1 MPAPVGPTSAAI
13 VPASTVRSTPRSTGV
28 PGTYANDTPR
38 NSTCPGPADSAAGA
52 AGSAAMRSSSS
63 SSKMRSMPAIPDWML
78 AQRTEM
84 ERIGMKKRRT
94 YCTNATSTPIV
105 TRSRPSRKPPQSSTT
120 AMAITASTSRVGANA
135 AVIVSAF
142 TLASRLAALAR
153 RNAPALSRSRPNA
166 CISRTPTMLRSRC
179 ELTTPIVCRVRR
191 KATRALREKYQVN
204 NIITG
209 STVKL
214 TRAMRQL
221 NASIAIRMPIT
232 CRKLC
237 SMRTAPMRST
247 RSITLVSLAM
257 RDSRSPACTESK

>member
-1 MPAPVGPTSAAI
+1 
-13 VPASTVRSTPRSTGV
+13 
-28 PGTYANDTPR
+28 
-38 NSTCPGPADSAAGA
+38 
-52 AGSAAMRSSSS
+52 
-63 SSKMRSMPAIPDWML
+63 
-78 AQRTEM
+78 
-84 ERIGMKKRRT
+84 
-94 YCTNATSTPIV
+94 
-105 TRSRPSRKPPQSSTT
+105 
-120 AMAITASTSRVGANA
+120 
-135 AVIVSAF
+135 
-142 TLASRLAALAR
+142 
-153 RNAPALSRSRPNA
+153 
-166 CISRTPTMLRSRC
+166 MLRSRC
-179 ELTTPIVCRVRR
+179 ELTTPIVWRVRR

-257 RDSRSPACTESK
+257 RDIRSPACIESK